1 MNTGFD
7 WFELRNMNSYNII
20 LVFVFA
26 FSLTGFG
33 QHYNDQV
40 PEIGLGII
48 ANVNQG
54 NSYITFP
61 TDLGNLEPLWFE
73 GNIIPNFLIRQSK
86 NSRVMG
92 VLTPQIII
100 RMYQEESMPVR
111 TPSYIPQITFY
122 YRIDDLKS
130 NSQHTLFG
138 RFAHHSNGQAGNFY
152 LPNGEINLE
161 TGNFST
167 NFFEIGLIYNRSIP
181 KLNAEQFLI
190 SSLEVHPLSWSIDEL
205 EGLYSPLR
213 WHGTFSI
220 YKMPFGRK
228 NSKNKRAKISFR
240 TEAIWMFGDINQWK
254 DFSLKRLNF
263 DFIFYYHPRFLE
275 DIGFFVQYYNGM
287 DYYNIYFNEKRKV
300 LRFGIMTSKLKF

>member
-1 MNTGFD
+1 MK
-7 WFELRNMNSYNII
+7 RYNII
-20 LVFVFA
+20 LAFVLA
-26 FSLTGFG
+26 ISLQGFG
-33 QHYNDQV
+33 QHKNDSV

-111 TPSYIPQITFY
+111 TPSYIPQITLY
-122 YRIDDLKS
+122 YRIDALKS
-130 NSQHTLFG
+130 NSRHTLFG

-152 LPNGEINLE
+152 LPNGEINLK

-167 NFFEIGLIYNRSIP
+167 NFFEIGLIYDRSIP

-220 YKMPFGRK
+220 YKMPFGKK

-275 DIGFFVQYYNGM
+275 DIGFFIQYYNGM